1 MHLRAVALGDRCHVR
16 KGGDAGQTRQHGD
29 GDVDFVLGCNGVGLG
44 VEGVEQQHGALKHIH
59 DARRHRGHGELADV
73 FVAQMPKSTQ
83 ASAKTVKLFLG
94 GQGARNEQIGDFF
107 VAVAV
112 LGLGVVDQ
120 ILDAVATKREFAL
133 IGHDLTVD
141 LVVAMYVR
149 DASEARDH
157 ARAVCIAQAA
167 FDIVLNK

>member
-1 MHLRAVALGDRCHVR
+1 MNLGAAALGDRGHMR
-16 KGGDAGQTRQHGD
+16 EGGDAGETGEHGD

-44 VEGVEQQHGALKHIH
+44 VEGVEQQHGTLKHIH

-73 FVAQMPKSTQ
+73 FVAQVPKSTQ
-83 ASAKTVKLFLG
+83 TFAKTVKLFLG
-94 GQGARNEQIGDFF
+94 GQRARNEQIGDLF
-107 VAVAV
+107 VAVAI

-141 LVVAMYVR
+141 LVVAMHIR
-149 DASEARDH
+149 DASEARDY
-157 ARAVCIAQAA
+157 ARAVCIA
-167 FDIVLNK
+167 